1 MRHGVKLNRLGRK
14 TAHRKA
20 LMMNL
25 ACQLI
30 EHKRIVTTT
39 AKAKAL
45 RVYVEP
51 LLTRS
56 KTDDTHNRR
65 IVFSYL
71 QSKETIIELFSTV
84 SEKIANRP
92 GGYTRIIKM
101 QPRIGDAAE
110 MAMIELVDFN
120 TVYNASP
127 AGEEK
132 KKTRRSR
139 GGAKATT
146 SATKPA
152 ASAATTEE
160 VSETPVAEAVVE
172 TPVAE
177 AAVETPVA
185 EAVVET
191 PVAEVAVETPVAE
204 TVVEAPVAEVAVET
218 SVTEAVVETP
228 AVEETVIVRPDVV
241 DDLKIVEGIGPKIE
255 ELLNAKGIFTFV
267 QLASTEAE
275 AVKAILDAAGPAFL
289 GKDPGTWAQQA
300 QMAADGKMDELTAW
314 QDELKGGK

>member
-30 EHKRIVTTT
+30 EHKRIITTT

-65 IVFSYL
+65 MVFSYL
-71 QSKETIIELFSTV
+71 QSKETIIELFSNV

-120 TVYNASP
+120 TVYNSAP
-127 AGEEK
+127 VAEEK

-139 GGAKATT
+139 GAAKTTDAPKAKAKAT
-146 SATKPA
+146 
-152 ASAATTEE
+152 EE
-160 VSETPVAEAVVE
+160 PTLFAEE
-172 TPVAE
+172 S
-177 AAVETPVA
+177 
-185 EAVVET
+185 
-191 PVAEVAVETPVAE
+191 
-204 TVVEAPVAEVAVET
+204 APVAEE
-218 SVTEAVVETP
+218 SGPVVEEVAP
-228 AVEETVIVRPDVV
+228 VAEEVAPVAEEAAPVVEEAAPSVEEAAPVVEEVAPTVEEVATVAEEAAPAANATTST
-241 DDLKIVEGIGPKIE
+241 DDLKVVEGIGPKIA
-255 ELLNAKGIFTFV
+255 ELFNAKGINTFA
-267 QLASTEAE
+267 QLAATDVETM
-275 AVKAILDAAGPAFL
+275 KAILDEAGPAFV

-300 QMAADGKMDELTAW
+300 QMAADGKMDELKAW
-314 QDELKGGK
+314 QDELNGGK

>member
-30 EHKRIVTTT
+30 EHKRIITTT

-65 IVFSYL
+65 MVFSYL

-84 SEKIANRP
+84 SEKIGNRP

-120 TVYNASP
+120 TVYNGSP
-127 AGEEK
+127 VVEEK

-139 GGAKATT
+139 GAGKATETGAKA
-146 SATKPA
+146 AVVA
-152 ASAATTEE
+152 E
-160 VSETPVAEAVVE
+160 ETPIVVE
-172 TPVAE
+172 E
-177 AAVETPVA
+177 ATVVVE
-185 EAVVET
+185 ET
-191 PVAEVAVETPVAE
+191 PVAEVAEETPVVVEEATVAVEETPVAIE
-204 TVVEAPVAEVAVET
+204 EVTV
-218 SVTEAVVETP
+218 P
-228 AVEETVIVRPDVV
+228 ANVSA
-241 DDLKIVEGIGPKIE
+241 DDLKIVEGIGPKIA
-255 ELLNAKGIFTFV
+255 ELFIAKGITTFA
-267 QLASTEAE
+267 QLATTDVDAM
-275 AVKAILDAAGPAFL
+275 KAILEEGGPAFA
-289 GKDPGTWAQQA
+289 GKDPGTWAAQA
-300 QMAADGKMDELTAW
+300 QMAADGKMDELMAW
-314 QDELKGGK
+314 QEELKGGK

>member
-30 EHKRIVTTT
+30 EHKRIITTT

-65 IVFSYL
+65 MVFSYL
-71 QSKETIIELFSTV
+71 QSKETIIELFSNV

-120 TVYNASP
+120 TVYNSAP
-127 AGEEK
+127 VAEEK

-139 GGAKATT
+139 GAAKTTDAPKAKAR
-146 SATKPA
+146 A
-152 ASAATTEE
+152 TEE
-160 VSETPVAEAVVE
+160 PTLFAEEVATPVAEE
-172 TPVAE
+172 S
-177 AAVETPVA
+177 
-185 EAVVET
+185 
-191 PVAEVAVETPVAE
+191 
-204 TVVEAPVAEVAVET
+204 APVAEESAPVAEESAPVAEE
-218 SVTEAVVETP
+218 SAPVVEEAAPVVEEVAP
-228 AVEETVIVRPDVV
+228 AVEEVATVAEEAAPAANATTST
-241 DDLKIVEGIGPKIE
+241 DDLKVVEGIGPKIA
-255 ELLNAKGIFTFV
+255 ELFNAKGINTFA
-267 QLASTEAE
+267 QLAATD
-275 AVKAILDAAGPAFL
+275 VDTMKAILDEGGPAFV

-300 QMAADGKMDELTAW
+300 QMAADGKMDELKAW
-314 QDELKGGK
+314 QDELNGGK